1 MSPVELLIVSLALAM
16 DATAVSLTTGAAM
29 ERVDFTATLR
39 MAGAFGVFQFLMP
52 LCGWMLGIWALRLI
66 EDYDHWLA
74 FILLFFTGANMIR
87 ESFAA
92 RGKDAPAPRA
102 DPTKGGRLL
111 LLALATSLD
120 ALAVGI
126 SFALIGENVPRAA
139 FVIGLVCFSLCA
151 VALRLG
157 QALRR
162 AAALDRLGGYANA
175 AGGIVLIGIGVNI
188 LRDHGIFG

>member
-1 MSPVELLIVSLALAM
+1 MDAAEILLVSLALAM
-16 DATAVSLTTGAAM
+16 DAMAVSLTTGAAM
-29 ERVDFTATLR
+29 ERADLASTLR

-52 LCGWMLGIWALRLI
+52 LCGWLLGISALHLI

-92 RGKDAPAPRA
+92 RGKDGAAPRA

-120 ALAVGI
+120 ALAVGL
-126 SFALIGENVPRAA
+126 SLALIGENVPRAA
-139 FVIGLVCFSLCA
+139 LVIGLVCFSLSA
-151 VALRLG
+151 AALYLG
-157 QALRR
+157 QTLRR
-162 AAALDRLGGYANA
+162 AAGLERLGGYANA
-175 AGGIVLIGIGVNI
+175 AGGLVLIGIGLNI
-188 LRDHGIFG
+188 LRSHGIFN